1 MEPVITKELNVILN
15 QIVDT
20 IKAKNI
26 DMTIS
31 LKKRPNHLGLFFNE
45 TEKVQNWVSLSIYHG
60 NSIWISSAF

>member
-26 DMTIS
+26 DMTIPLKNMTITHEIAQQE
-31 LKKRPNHLGLFFNE
+31 LKKDL
-45 TEKVQNWVSLSIYHG
+45 TD
-60 NSIWISSAF
+60 

>member
-31 LKKRPNHLGLFFNE
+31 LKKDL
-45 TEKVQNWVSLSIYHG
+45 I
-60 NSIWISSAF
+60 I